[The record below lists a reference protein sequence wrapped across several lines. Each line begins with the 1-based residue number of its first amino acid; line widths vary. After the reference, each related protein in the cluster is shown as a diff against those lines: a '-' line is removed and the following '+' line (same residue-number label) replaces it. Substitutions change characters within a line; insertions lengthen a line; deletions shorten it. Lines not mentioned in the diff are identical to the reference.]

1 MCLKVCRDLYTYAT
15 DEPADGDLAPGY
27 ASCNAMKKTL
37 NCTIA
42 DSSCAV
48 RSDVAAGAAGRSGC
62 HPFRQQQACLPT
74 PSQGGDHPPPPPPH
88 PPTQLFWRP
97 SRGECWQC
105 HRDRTSRP
113 HNQLCCL
120 VVLDAPELPGGGH
133 AVTAVLF
140 RSLDAGRAAFSDG
153 EISSSTLN

>member
-74 PSQGGDHPPPPPPH
+74 PSQGGDHPPPPPP
-88 PPTQLFWRP
+88 PT
-97 SRGECWQC
+97 
-105 HRDRTSRP
+105 HP
-113 HNQLCCL
+113 HNYFGDRQE
-120 VVLDAPELPGGGH
+120 ANAGS
-133 AVTAVLF
+133 AIVTVPADPII
-140 RSLDAGRAAFSDG
+140 SCAAWLSWMLQSYQG
-153 EISSSTLN
+153 EAMQ